1 LTKTAREVSVPET
14 LRQLISRGPVDPSTA
29 LNILGELLNALEFAH
44 WRGVIYGDI
53 APENIV
59 LTSTGQ
65 GILAEFGIAHAG
77 DEPALTQAGAAMGTP
92 GYMAPEQIS
101 GDPADARTD
110 IFAMG
115 VVAYEVLTGKH
126 PFGASESVSASSVT
140 RNVLYQPP
148 LEIPQVTLAGLPR
161 HIPAALSIA
170 LAKDPK
176 GRFPDAIS
184 FLDALKVTTV
194 AADVVVSGNPSLP
207 GDDSPRI
214 YRSQR
219 RWKTYSLVG
228 GLAVVA
234 LAVFLAAALSGD
246 SGPGCSATATSEVTT
261 STGQS
266 VPAVAPP
273 TTTTTAAPTTTIPP
287 TTTTIAPT
295 TTTTTTTINTTTT
308 AATPTRSEQTEPQLV
323 YAGDWTTT
331 ADGSASGGSFL
342 FANSSGASVTLA
354 FEGTYLAWIAKKSP
368 VYGKA
373 KVTLDNQAPVIVD
386 LYGATTLWQGKAW
399 ETGTLPFG
407 AHTLTIEWTGTKN
420 AAATETNVSVDAFD
434 VAGSLT
440 QVP

>member
-1 LTKTAREVSVPET
+1 MPET
-14 LRQLISRGPVDPSTA
+14 LRQLISRGPVDPSTV
-29 LNILGELLNALEFAH
+29 LTILGELLNALEFAH
-44 WRGVIYGDI
+44 WRGVIYGNI

-65 GILAEFGIAHAG
+65 AILAEFSIAHAG
-77 DEPALTQAGAAMGTP
+77 DEPAPTQAGAATGTP

-101 GDPADARTD
+101 GHPADARTD

-115 VVAYEVLTGKH
+115 VVAYEMLTGKH
-126 PFGASESVSASSVT
+126 PFGASESASASSIT
-140 RNVLYQPP
+140 RNILYQPP
-148 LEIPQVTLAGLPR
+148 LEIPEVTLAGLPR
-161 HIPAALSIA
+161 HIPAALYIA

-176 GRFPDAIS
+176 ERFPDAIS

-194 AADVVVSGNPSLP
+194 AADPVVSGKPSLP

-219 RWKTYSLVG
+219 RWKSYSLVG

-234 LAVFLAAALSGD
+234 LAVFLAAALGGE

-266 VPAVAPP
+266 VPAVAPT
-273 TTTTTAAPTTTIPP
+273 TTTTTAAPTTTTPTTS
-287 TTTTIAPT
+287 TTTTVAPT
-295 TTTTTTTINTTTT
+295 TTTTITTTTT

-342 FANSSGASVTLA
+342 FANSSGASVTLT

-373 KVTLDNQAPVIVD
+373 KVTLDNEAPVTVD
-386 LYGATTLWQGKAW
+386 LYSATTLWQEKAW

-407 AHTLTIEWTGTKN
+407 AHTLKIEWTGTKN
-420 AAATETNVSVDAFD
+420 AAATETNISVDAFD